1 VILNELELEG
11 RRLIVIPPLRREE
24 VKSKMLERKKS
35 TIDKRNL
42 YLTKEG
48 LVNSTNFTNSV
59 QENIESKHY

>member
-1 VILNELELEG
+1 MILNELELEG